1 MLYTPPPQ
9 EAEEHIQQKIDKGL
23 TRLAAE
29 ESLSLRALCAKVRRE
44 MPTPPR
50 STKPEPR
57 ETPDGIEVYA
67 AGDLQMLRTRGE
79 WQERSCRPPLY
90 QGPLAD
96 YWLAMFHKAS
106 WHHVLI

>member
-29 ESLSLRALCAKVRRE
+29 ESLSLRALCAKIRRE

-50 STKPEPR
+50 ITKPEPR
-57 ETPDGIEVYA
+57 ETPEGVEVYVAGGAGGLA
-67 AGDLQMLRTRGE
+67 AYSGRHVWCEHANCL
-79 WQERSCRPPLY
+79 PFY
-90 QGPLAD
+90 QGPLVD
-96 YWLAMFHKAS
+96 YWLVTFH
-106 WHHVLI
+106 